1 MNSIGERI
9 KRIREML
16 GSDDKPL
23 SQAKFADKINLGS
36 TAISNIEAGIRNPS
50 ERTIIDICREYNV
63 NERWLRFGEGDEIFA
78 PVDREIE
85 IGALLADVALDK
97 SLRGALIRTLARLDP
112 SDWKVLE
119 KMLDKLLEEYQEK

>member
-1 MNSIGERI
+1 MNGIGERI

-16 GSDDKPL
+16 GSDGKPL

-63 NERWLRFGEGDEIFA
+63 NELWLRTGEGEMFD
-78 PVDREIE
+78 PVDREVE
-85 IGALLADVALDK
+85 IGTLVGDVALDE
-97 SLRGALIRTLARLDP
+97 SLRGALIRTLAKLDP
-112 SDWKVLE
+112 SDWEVLE
-119 KMLDKLLEEYQEK
+119 KMLDKLIEEYKGK